1 MSALS
6 TLPVSSAGLL
16 ALRCAHVTTALSAA
30 SAAALL
36 PLVPGWTLAD
46 NKLCRDFAFRDY
58 HHTLA
63 FVNALAWVCHTEDHH
78 PELLVTY
85 NKCRVRYDTHT
96 VQGLSINDFI
106 CAAHANALYAATTVT
121 P

>member
-1 MSALS
+1 MM
-6 TLPVSSAGLL
+6 TTILPLNTAGLL
-16 ALRCAHVTTALSAA
+16 ALRCGHATEALSAA

-36 PLVPGWTLAD
+36 ALVPGWALD
-46 NKLCRDFAFRDY
+46 HGKLCRTFAFRDY
-58 HHTLA
+58 YQTMA

-85 NKCRVRYDTHT
+85 KNCVVRYDTHS
-96 VQGLSINDFI
+96 VHGLSINDFI
-106 CAAHANALYAATTVT
+106 CAAHANALFAATAVT